1 MRFLSRNRE
10 IGYDN
15 AIQTARDRAAE
26 FQEEDDMILADKIIT
41 LRKKAGW
48 SQEELASQLGV
59 TRQSVSKWEGAQSV
73 PDLDKVVQMSR
84 LFGVST
90 DYLLKDELEE
100 EEFVGSEAEETPLR
114 RVTMEQAA
122 RYLALRKACAP
133 KIALAV
139 AMCIVSPV
147 VIIFLA
153 ALADAGLGGISE
165 DLAAGLGVSVILV
178 LVAIAVG
185 MFLSCGAKTKEFDFL
200 EKEPFETEY
209 GVSGMVRERRKA
221 YEPTA
226 SRCTILGVVLCIL
239 AVVPLMLGVGLA
251 SSDVAALLV
260 RVAPADVYAAAAVDA
275 LLLLVA
281 CGVGVLVWSG
291 TYTGAMDQLLEE
303 GDYTRKKKARSGVMS
318 TVSLIYWLS
327 VTAIFLFYTFG
338 PKGNGQ
344 PQYSWF
350 IWAVGGVLYA
360 AVMGIVS
367 LVLYHKDI
375 RNGCKKKRGRTLCS
389 ILNT

>member
-15 AIQTARDRAAE
+15 AIQTARDRAIE
-26 FQEEDDMILADKIIT
+26 IQEEDDMILADKIIT

-100 EEFVGSEAEETPLR
+100 EEFVESEADETPLR

-139 AMCIVSPV
+139 AMCIISPV
-147 VIIFLA
+147 VIIFLSA
-153 ALADAGLGGISE
+153 MADAGLGGISE

-338 PKGNGQ
+338 PRGNGQ
-344 PQYSWF
+344 PRYSWF
-350 IWAVGGVLYA
+350 IWAIGGVLYA

-367 LVLYHKDI
+367 LVLHHKD
-375 RNGCKKKRGRTLCS
+375 KM
-389 ILNT
+389 

>member
-1 MRFLSRNRE
+1 MHFLSRNRE

-100 EEFVGSEAEETPLR
+100 EEFVESEADEAPLR

-139 AMCIVSPV
+139 AMCIASPV
-147 VIIFLA
+147 VIIFLSA
-153 ALADAGLGGISE
+153 MADAGLGGISE

-367 LVLYHKDI
+367 LVLYHKD
-375 RNGCKKKRGRTLCS
+375 KM
-389 ILNT
+389 

>member
-15 AIQTARDRAAE
+15 AIQTARDRTIE
-26 FQEEDDMILADKIIT
+26 IQEEDDMILADKIIT

-100 EEFVGSEAEETPLR
+100 EEFVESEADETPLR

-147 VIIFLA
+147 VIIFLSA
-153 ALADAGLGGISE
+153 MADAGLGGISE

-291 TYTGAMDQLLEE
+291 TYNGAMDQLLEE

-367 LVLYHKDI
+367 LVLYHKD
-375 RNGCKKKRGRTLCS
+375 KM
-389 ILNT
+389 

>member
-1 MRFLSRNRE
+1 MKKKNFFAQNKQFTFFL
-10 IGYDN
+10 
-15 AIQTARDRAAE
+15 
-26 FQEEDDMILADKIIT
+26 ILAVLII
-41 LRKKAGW
+41 
-48 SQEELASQLGV
+48 
-59 TRQSVSKWEGAQSV
+59 
-73 PDLDKVVQMSR
+73 
-84 LFGVST
+84 
-90 DYLLKDELEE
+90 
-100 EEFVGSEAEETPLR
+100 
-114 RVTMEQAA
+114 
-122 RYLALRKACAP
+122 
-133 KIALAV
+133 
-139 AMCIVSPV
+139 
-147 VIIFLA
+147 
-153 ALADAGLGGISE
+153 
-165 DLAAGLGVSVILV
+165 
-178 LVAIAVG
+178 LVAIAAVLFVSSG
-185 MFLSCGAKTKEFDFL
+185 SQTAPFAYL
-200 EKEPFETEY
+200 EKETFETEY

-367 LVLYHKDI
+367 LVLYHKD
-375 RNGCKKKRGRTLCS
+375 KM
-389 ILNT
+389 

>member
-1 MRFLSRNRE
+1 
-10 IGYDN
+10 
-15 AIQTARDRAAE
+15 
-26 FQEEDDMILADKIIT
+26 MILADKIIT

-100 EEFVGSEAEETPLR
+100 EEFVESEADEAPLR

-122 RYLALRKACAP
+122 RYLAL
-133 KIALAV
+133 
-139 AMCIVSPV
+139 
-147 VIIFLA
+147 
-153 ALADAGLGGISE
+153 
-165 DLAAGLGVSVILV
+165 
-178 LVAIAVG
+178 
-185 MFLSCGAKTKEFDFL
+185 
-200 EKEPFETEY
+200 
-209 GVSGMVRERRKA
+209 RKA

-260 RVAPADVYAAAAVDA
+260 RVAPADVYAAAEVDA

-367 LVLYHKDI
+367 LVLHHKD
-375 RNGCKKKRGRTLCS
+375 KM
-389 ILNT
+389 

>member
-15 AIQTARDRAAE
+15 AIQTARDRAIE
-26 FQEEDDMILADKIIT
+26 IQEEDDMILADKIIT

-100 EEFVGSEAEETPLR
+100 EEFVESEADEAPLR

-147 VIIFLA
+147 VIIFLSA
-153 ALADAGLGGISE
+153 MADAGLGGISE

-367 LVLYHKDI
+367 LVLYHKD
-375 RNGCKKKRGRTLCS
+375 KM
-389 ILNT
+389 

>member
-15 AIQTARDRAAE
+15 AIQTARDRTIE
-26 FQEEDDMILADKIIT
+26 IQEEDDMILADKIIT

-48 SQEELASQLGV
+48 PQEELASQLGV

-100 EEFVGSEAEETPLR
+100 EEFVESEADEAPLR

-139 AMCIVSPV
+139 AMCIISPV
-147 VIIFLA
+147 VIIFLSA
-153 ALADAGLGGISE
+153 MADAGLGGISE

-338 PKGNGQ
+338 PRGNGQ

-367 LVLYHKDI
+367 LVLYHKD
-375 RNGCKKKRGRTLCS
+375 KM
-389 ILNT
+389 

>member
-1 MRFLSRNRE
+1 
-10 IGYDN
+10 
-15 AIQTARDRAAE
+15 
-26 FQEEDDMILADKIIT
+26 MILADKIMT

-48 SQEELASQLGV
+48 SQEELAGQLGV

-90 DYLLKDELEE
+90 DYLLKDEMED
-100 EEFVGSEAEETPLR
+100 EEFVEAAEEEAPLR
-114 RVTMEQAA
+114 KVTMEQAA

-147 VIIFLA
+147 VIILLA
-153 ALADAGLGGISE
+153 ALADARIGGISE
-165 DLAAGLGVSVILV
+165 DLAAGIGVSVILV
-178 LVAIAVG
+178 LVAAAVAI
-185 MFLSCGAKTKEFDFL
+185 FLSCGAKTKEFEFL

-209 GVSGMVRERRKA
+209 GVSGMVRERRRA

-226 SRCTILGVVLCIL
+226 SRCTIAGVVLCIL

-251 SSDVAALLV
+251 SSGVAAMLT
-260 RVAPADVYAAAAVDA
+260 RIAPADVYAAAAVDV

-281 CGVGVLVWSG
+281 CGAGVLVLSG
-291 TYTGAMDQLLEE
+291 TYTAAMDQLLEE
-303 GDYTRKKKARSGVMS
+303 GDYTRREKARSGVKG
-318 TVSLIYWLS
+318 TVTHIYWLG

-338 PKGNGQ
+338 PNGNGR
-344 PQYSWF
+344 PGCSWF

-360 AVMGIVS
+360 AVMGVVTLI
-367 LVLYHKDI
+367 LRWKD
-375 RNGCKKKRGRTLCS
+375 KM
-389 ILNT
+389 

>member
-1 MRFLSRNRE
+1 
-10 IGYDN
+10 
-15 AIQTARDRAAE
+15 
-26 FQEEDDMILADKIIT
+26 MILADKIIT

-100 EEFVGSEAEETPLR
+100 EEFVESEADETPLR

-133 KIALAV
+133 RIALAV
-139 AMCIVSPV
+139 AMCIISPV
-147 VIIFLA
+147 VIIFLSA
-153 ALADAGLGGISE
+153 MADAGLGGISE

-251 SSDVAALLV
+251 SADVAALLA
-260 RVAPADVYAAAAVDA
+260 RVAPADVYAAAEVDA

-367 LVLYHKDI
+367 LVLYHKD
-375 RNGCKKKRGRTLCS
+375 KM
-389 ILNT
+389 

>member
-15 AIQTARDRAAE
+15 AIQTARDRAIE
-26 FQEEDDMILADKIIT
+26 IQEEDDMILADKIIT

-100 EEFVGSEAEETPLR
+100 EEFVESEADETPLR

-139 AMCIVSPV
+139 AMCIISPV
-147 VIIFLA
+147 VIIFLSA
-153 ALADAGLGGISE
+153 MADAGLGGISE

-338 PKGNGQ
+338 PRGNGQ

-367 LVLYHKDI
+367 LVLHHKD
-375 RNGCKKKRGRTLCS
+375 KM
-389 ILNT
+389 

>member
-15 AIQTARDRAAE
+15 AIQTARDRTIE
-26 FQEEDDMILADKIIT
+26 IQEEDDMILADKIIT

-73 PDLDKVVQMSR
+73 PDLDKVLQMSR

-100 EEFVGSEAEETPLR
+100 EEFVESEADEAPLR

-139 AMCIVSPV
+139 AMCIISPV
-147 VIIFLA
+147 VIIFLSA
-153 ALADAGLGGISE
+153 MADAGLGGISE

-260 RVAPADVYAAAAVDA
+260 RVAP
-275 LLLLVA
+275 
-281 CGVGVLVWSG
+281 CGVQS
-291 TYTGAMDQLLEE
+291 
-303 GDYTRKKKARSGVMS
+303 RR
-318 TVSLIYWLS
+318 
-327 VTAIFLFYTFG
+327 
-338 PKGNGQ
+338 
-344 PQYSWF
+344 
-350 IWAVGGVLYA
+350 
-360 AVMGIVS
+360 
-367 LVLYHKDI
+367 
-375 RNGCKKKRGRTLCS
+375 
-389 ILNT
+389 

>member
-15 AIQTARDRAAE
+15 AIQTARDRAIE
-26 FQEEDDMILADKIIT
+26 IQEEDDMILADKIIT

-100 EEFVGSEAEETPLR
+100 EEFVESEADETPLR

-147 VIIFLA
+147 VIIFLSA
-153 ALADAGLGGISE
+153 MADAGLGGISE

-338 PKGNGQ
+338 PRGNGQ

-350 IWAVGGVLYA
+350 IWPVGGVLYA

-367 LVLYHKDI
+367 LVLYHKD
-375 RNGCKKKRGRTLCS
+375 KM
-389 ILNT
+389 

>member
-15 AIQTARDRAAE
+15 AIQTARDRAIE
-26 FQEEDDMILADKIIT
+26 IQEEDDMILADKIIT

-100 EEFVGSEAEETPLR
+100 EEFVESEADETPLR

-147 VIIFLA
+147 VIIFLSA
-153 ALADAGLGGISE
+153 MADAGLGSISE

-367 LVLYHKDI
+367 LVLYHKD
-375 RNGCKKKRGRTLCS
+375 KM
-389 ILNT
+389 

>member
-1 MRFLSRNRE
+1 
-10 IGYDN
+10 
-15 AIQTARDRAAE
+15 
-26 FQEEDDMILADKIIT
+26 MILADKIIT

-100 EEFVGSEAEETPLR
+100 EEFVESEAGETPLR

-147 VIIFLA
+147 VIIFLSA
-153 ALADAGLGGISE
+153 MADAGLGGISE

-185 MFLSCGAKTKEFDFL
+185 MFLSCGAKTKEFEFL

-209 GVSGMVRERRKA
+209 GVGGMVRERRKA

-367 LVLYHKDI
+367 LVLYHKD
-375 RNGCKKKRGRTLCS
+375 KM
-389 ILNT
+389 

>member
-15 AIQTARDRAAE
+15 AIQTARDRAIE
-26 FQEEDDMILADKIIT
+26 IQEEDDMILADKIIT
-41 LRKKAGW
+41 LRKKTGW

-100 EEFVGSEAEETPLR
+100 EEFVESEADEAPLR

-139 AMCIVSPV
+139 AMCIISPV
-147 VIIFLA
+147 VIIFLSA
-153 ALADAGLGGISE
+153 MADAGLGGISE
-165 DLAAGLGVSVILV
+165 NLAAGLGVSVILV

-338 PKGNGQ
+338 PRGNGQ

-367 LVLYHKDI
+367 LVLHHKD
-375 RNGCKKKRGRTLCS
+375 KM
-389 ILNT
+389 

>member
-15 AIQTARDRAAE
+15 AIQTARDRTIE
-26 FQEEDDMILADKIIT
+26 IQEEDDMILADKIIT

-48 SQEELASQLGV
+48 SQVELASQLGV

-100 EEFVGSEAEETPLR
+100 EEFVESEADETPLR

-147 VIIFLA
+147 VIIFLSA
-153 ALADAGLGGISE
+153 MADAGLGGISE

-367 LVLYHKDI
+367 LVLYHKD
-375 RNGCKKKRGRTLCS
+375 KM
-389 ILNT
+389 

>member
-1 MRFLSRNRE
+1 
-10 IGYDN
+10 
-15 AIQTARDRAAE
+15 
-26 FQEEDDMILADKIIT
+26 MILADKIID

-48 SQEELASQLGV
+48 SQEELAQQLGV
-59 TRQSVSKWEGAQSV
+59 SRQSVSKWEGAQSI
-73 PDLDKVVQMSR
+73 PDIDKILQMSR
-84 LFGVST
+84 IFGVST
-90 DYLLKDELEE
+90 DYLLKDEIELP
-100 EEFVGSEAEETPLR
+100 AEEPAAADSTPALR
-114 RVTMEQAA
+114 RVSMEEAS
-122 RYLALRKACAP
+122 RYLALSRETAP
-133 KIALAV
+133 KLALATFLCV
-139 AMCIVSPV
+139 ISPV
-147 VIIFLA
+147 CLIFLA
-153 ALADAGLGGISE
+153 GLSSGGFVPITE
-165 DLAAGLGVSVILV
+165 TAAAGIGLCVLMI
-178 LVAIAVG
+178 LVAIGVTLFITSA
-185 MFLSCGAKTKEFDFL
+185 AKVKDFEFIGN
-200 EKEPFETEY
+200 EPFETEY

-367 LVLYHKDI
+367 LVLYHKD
-375 RNGCKKKRGRTLCS
+375 KM
-389 ILNT
+389 

>member
-1 MRFLSRNRE
+1 
-10 IGYDN
+10 
-15 AIQTARDRAAE
+15 
-26 FQEEDDMILADKIIT
+26 MILADKIMT
-41 LRKKAGW
+41 LRKKAGR
-48 SQEELASQLGV
+48 SQEELAGQLGV

-90 DYLLKDELEE
+90 DYLLKDEMED
-100 EEFVGSEAEETPLR
+100 EEFVEAAEEEAPLR
-114 RVTMEQAA
+114 KVTMEQAA

-147 VIIFLA
+147 VIILLA
-153 ALADAGLGGISE
+153 ALADARIGGISE
-165 DLAAGLGVSVILV
+165 DLAAGIGVSAILV
-178 LVAIAVG
+178 LVAAAVAI
-185 MFLSCGAKTKEFDFL
+185 FLSCGAKTKEFEFL

-209 GVSGMVRERRKA
+209 GVSGMVRERRRA

-226 SRCTILGVVLCIL
+226 SRCTIAGVVLCIL

-251 SSDVAALLV
+251 SSGVAAMLT
-260 RVAPADVYAAAAVDA
+260 RIAPADVYAAAAVDV

-281 CGVGVLVWSG
+281 CGVGVLVLSG
-291 TYTGAMDQLLEE
+291 TYTAAMDQLLEE
-303 GDYTRKKKARSGVMS
+303 GDYTRREKARSGVKG
-318 TVSLIYWLS
+318 TVTLIYWLG

-338 PKGNGQ
+338 PNGNGQ
-344 PQYSWF
+344 PGCSWF

-360 AVMGIVS
+360 AVMGVVTLI
-367 LVLYHKDI
+367 LRWKD
-375 RNGCKKKRGRTLCS
+375 KM
-389 ILNT
+389 

>member
-1 MRFLSRNRE
+1 M
-10 IGYDN
+10 
-15 AIQTARDRAAE
+15 
-26 FQEEDDMILADKIIT
+26 
-41 LRKKAGW
+41 
-48 SQEELASQLGV
+48 

-100 EEFVGSEAEETPLR
+100 EEFVESEADEAPLR

-147 VIIFLA
+147 VIVFSPPWRTRA
-153 ALADAGLGGISE
+153 WRYFD

-291 TYTGAMDQLLEE
+291 TYTGAMDQLLERATTRAKE
-303 GDYTRKKKARSGVMS
+303 GAQRRSEHGVAH
-318 TVSLIYWLS
+318 LL
-327 VTAIFLFYTFG
+327 AERDGDL
-338 PKGNGQ
+338 P
-344 PQYSWF
+344 
-350 IWAVGGVLYA
+350 VLHFRTQGERPA
-360 AVMGIVS
+360 AV
-367 LVLYHKDI
+367 
-375 RNGCKKKRGRTLCS
+375 
-389 ILNT
+389 

>member
-1 MRFLSRNRE
+1 
-10 IGYDN
+10 
-15 AIQTARDRAAE
+15 
-26 FQEEDDMILADKIIT
+26 MILADKIIT

-100 EEFVGSEAEETPLR
+100 EEFVESEADETPLR

-147 VIIFLA
+147 VIIFLSA
-153 ALADAGLGGISE
+153 MADAGLGGISE
-165 DLAAGLGVSVILV
+165 DLATGLGVSGILV

-239 AVVPLMLGVGLA
+239 AVVPLMLG
-251 SSDVAALLV
+251 
-260 RVAPADVYAAAAVDA
+260 
-275 LLLLVA
+275 
-281 CGVGVLVWSG
+281 WSG

-338 PKGNGQ
+338 PRGNGQ

-367 LVLYHKDI
+367 LVLYHKD
-375 RNGCKKKRGRTLCS
+375 KM
-389 ILNT
+389 

>member
-48 SQEELASQLGV
+48 SQEELAVQLGV

-84 LFGVST
+84 LFGVSI

-100 EEFVGSEAEETPLR
+100 EEFIGSEAEETPLR

-122 RYLALRKACAP
+122 RYLTLRRACAP
-133 KIALAV
+133 RMALAV

-147 VIIFLA
+147 VIIFLSA
-153 ALADAGLGGISE
+153 MADAGLGGISE

-185 MFLSCGAKTKEFDFL
+185 MFLSCGAKTKEFEFL

-338 PKGNGQ
+338 PRGNGQ

-367 LVLYHKDI
+367 LVLYHKD
-375 RNGCKKKRGRTLCS
+375 KM
-389 ILNT
+389 

>member
-48 SQEELASQLGV
+48 SQEELAVQLGV

-147 VIIFLA
+147 VIIFLSA
-153 ALADAGLGGISE
+153 MADAGLGGISE
-165 DLAAGLGVSVILV
+165 DLAAGLGVSVILA

-185 MFLSCGAKTKEFDFL
+185 MFLSCGAKTKEFEFL

-367 LVLYHKDI
+367 LVLYHKD
-375 RNGCKKKRGRTLCS
+375 KM
-389 ILNT
+389 

>member
-1 MRFLSRNRE
+1 
-10 IGYDN
+10 
-15 AIQTARDRAAE
+15 
-26 FQEEDDMILADKIIT
+26 MILAEKIMT
-41 LRKKAGW
+41 LRKRAGW
-48 SQEELASQLGV
+48 SQEELAAQLGV
-59 TRQSVSKWEGAQSV
+59 SRQSVSKWEGAQSV
-73 PDLDKVVQMSR
+73 PDMQKVVQMSR
-84 LFGVST
+84 LFGVTT
-90 DYLLKDELEE
+90 DYLLKEELGEPE
-100 EEFVGSEAEETPLR
+100 PAQSEPDAPLR
-114 RVTMEQAA
+114 CVTMEQAA

-147 VIIFLA
+147 VIVFLSA
-153 ALADAGLGGISE
+153 MADAGLGGISE

-209 GVSGMVRERRKA
+209 GVSGMVRERRKV

-367 LVLYHKDI
+367 LVLYHKD
-375 RNGCKKKRGRTLCS
+375 KM
-389 ILNT
+389 